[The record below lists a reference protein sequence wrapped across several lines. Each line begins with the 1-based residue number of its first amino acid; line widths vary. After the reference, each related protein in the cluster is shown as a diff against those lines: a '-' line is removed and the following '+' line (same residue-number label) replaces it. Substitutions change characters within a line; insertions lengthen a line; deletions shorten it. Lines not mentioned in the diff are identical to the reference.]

1 MTNFSFIP
9 PEWLPLK
16 QTLEDAEK
24 SVYASPVYAAILCR
38 KSLEEWVHWLYENDP
53 DLELP
58 YDTTLNSLMFQQ
70 GFKELLS
77 DPLFKQVNVVR
88 KLGNDAVHTNFKIQ
102 PTEAL
107 HALKIMHGFASY
119 VVRVYSGT
127 KVIIPAFHETL
138 VPVESE
144 EVKTKK
150 QLKALEDELLQTKEI
165 NRKLQDE
172 LEQNKLN
179 KEAHENIP
187 PPADPDEALT
197 RKLYIDLL
205 LKEAGWDANGH
216 NVSEY
221 PVTGM
226 PTGDGKN
233 NGPGRVDYVLWGD
246 DGKPLAV
253 VEAKR
258 TSREP
263 RVGQNQAKLYADCLE
278 QAHHQRP
285 IIFYTNGFETWIWDD
300 LEYAPRKIYGFYKKD
315 ELSLLIQRRT
325 TRKSLSESEINKEIA
340 GRYYQIEAIRSI
352 GKVLENGGRE
362 SLLVM
367 ATGSGKTRTAAAIV
381 DLLSKCNWA
390 KRVLFLADRTALVYQ
405 ARNAFTNY
413 LPNLPNVD
421 LTREKDTIDARV
433 VFSTYQTMI
442 NQIDNAFDD
451 NQRHFSIG
459 HFDVVIFDEIHRSVY
474 NRYRAIFEYFDGYRI
489 GLTATPK
496 SEADRDTYQLFNLEP
511 GIPTYAYELDQAVGD
526 NFLVPPKGIS
536 VPIKFQREGIKY
548 AELSREE
555 QLKYEEEFTD
565 PITGEF
571 PDEINSSALNNWLFN
586 SGTVDK
592 VIAHLMENGIKVAGG
607 DRLGK
612 TIIFARNHKHAKFIE
627 ERFNIQ
633 YPEYKGHFCKVIDN
647 FEEYAYDILKRFSEK
662 ESSPH
667 IAISVDMLDTGIDVP
682 EAVNLVFF
690 KPIRSRTKYWQMIG
704 RGTRLCI
711 NLFEPGADKKEFIVF
726 DFCENF
732 EFFGNKPDGVEGNL
746 GKSLSQRLFEARLK
760 LTAILQEQD
769 NEELKQ
775 FGEEIQQH
783 LFKQVLELNDESFLV
798 RQHWRI
804 VERFKDRH
812 QWNAL
817 SDLDMKVLIDH
828 IAPLITETGEDELA
842 KRFDLLCYQ
851 IQLGLL
857 TRGLP
862 PDYCLNNVKQI
873 GAKLSKK
880 GAVPA
885 VGEKMPLIKEI
896 QEKRY
901 WSDISVLKT
910 EQLRIDLR
918 NLIKFIDKDQGIIV
932 YTQFDDEYSGVAEEH
947 QILRGANDLEAYKKR
962 VSQYILSNKNNLI
975 IHKLRNNVPITSS
988 ELKAL
993 DKMLFEQGEL
1003 GSKEKFEEAYGSQ
1016 PLGKFIRSIVGL
1028 EVSAAKEALS
1038 KFINSPA
1045 LNPQQIRFVDT
1056 IIQFLSANGTI
1067 DPGALFSPPFSDIS
1081 PNGLIAV
1088 FNEEQ
1093 SSEIVS
1099 LLDRVN
1105 RNAVIV

>member
-1 MTNFSFIP
+1 MTNFSFIQSD
-9 PEWLPLK
+9 WLPLK
-16 QTLEDAEK
+16 QTLTDAEK
-24 SVYASPVYAAILCR
+24 SVYASPEYAAILCR
-38 KSLEEWVHWLYENDP
+38 KSLEEWVHWLYENDV

-70 GFKELLS
+70 EFKDLLS
-77 DPLFKQVNVVR
+77 DTLFKQVNVVR

-102 PTEAL
+102 PTSAL
-107 HALKIMHGFASY
+107 HALKIMHNFSGW

-127 KVIIPAFHETL
+127 KVIVPPFNESV

-150 QLKALEDELLQTKEI
+150 QLKVLENELLQTKEI

-172 LEQNKLN
+172 LERNKLN
-179 KEAHENIP
+179 KEAHENIVP
-187 PPADPDEALT
+187 PSDPNEALT

-205 LKEAGWDANGH
+205 LQEAGWDANGH

-233 NGPGRVDYVLWGD
+233 NGIGKVDYVLWGD

-300 LEYAPRKIYGFYKKD
+300 VEYAPRKIYGFYKKD
-315 ELSLLIQRRT
+315 ELALLIQRRT
-325 TRKSLSESEINKEIA
+325 TRKSLIESEINKDIA

-352 GKVLENGGRE
+352 GKVLENRGRE

-405 ARNAFTNY
+405 ARNAFTNH
-413 LPNLPNVD
+413 LPHLPNVD

-459 HFDVVIFDEIHRSVY
+459 HFDVIIFDEIHRSVY
-474 NRYRAIFEYFDGYRI
+474 NRYKAIFEYFDGYRI

-511 GIPTYAYELDQAVGD
+511 GIPTYAYELDQAVED
-526 NFLVPPKGIS
+526 NFLVPPKGIT

-548 AELSREE
+548 AELSPEE

-565 PITGEF
+565 PVTGEF
-571 PDEINSSALNNWLFN
+571 PNEINSSALNNWLFN
-586 SGTVDK
+586 TGTVDK
-592 VIAHLMENGIKVAGG
+592 VIGHLMENGIKVAGG

-612 TIIFARNHKHAKFIE
+612 TIIFARNHRHAKFIE

-633 YPEYKGHFCKVIDN
+633 YPHYKGHFCKVIDN
-647 FEEYAYDILKRFSEK
+647 YEEYAYDILKRFSEK

-682 EAVNLVFF
+682 E
-690 KPIRSRTKYWQMIG
+690 
-704 RGTRLCI
+704 
-711 NLFEPGADKKEFIVF
+711 
-726 DFCENF
+726 
-732 EFFGNKPDGVEGNL
+732 
-746 GKSLSQRLFEARLK
+746 
-760 LTAILQEQD
+760 
-769 NEELKQ
+769 
-775 FGEEIQQH
+775 
-783 LFKQVLELNDESFLV
+783 
-798 RQHWRI
+798 
-804 VERFKDRH
+804 
-812 QWNAL
+812 
-817 SDLDMKVLIDH
+817 
-828 IAPLITETGEDELA
+828 
-842 KRFDLLCYQ
+842 
-851 IQLGLL
+851 
-857 TRGLP
+857 
-862 PDYCLNNVKQI
+862 
-873 GAKLSKK
+873 
-880 GAVPA
+880 
-885 VGEKMPLIKEI
+885 
-896 QEKRY
+896 
-901 WSDISVLKT
+901 
-910 EQLRIDLR
+910 
-918 NLIKFIDKDQGIIV
+918 
-932 YTQFDDEYSGVAEEH
+932 
-947 QILRGANDLEAYKKR
+947 
-962 VSQYILSNKNNLI
+962 
-975 IHKLRNNVPITSS
+975 
-988 ELKAL
+988 
-993 DKMLFEQGEL
+993 
-1003 GSKEKFEEAYGSQ
+1003 
-1016 PLGKFIRSIVGL
+1016 
-1028 EVSAAKEALS
+1028 
-1038 KFINSPA
+1038 
-1045 LNPQQIRFVDT
+1045 
-1056 IIQFLSANGTI
+1056 
-1067 DPGALFSPPFSDIS
+1067 
-1081 PNGLIAV
+1081 
-1088 FNEEQ
+1088 
-1093 SSEIVS
+1093 
-1099 LLDRVN
+1099 
-1105 RNAVIV
+1105 

>member
-1 MTNFSFIP
+1 MTNFSFIQS
-9 PEWLPLK
+9 EWLPLK

-24 SVYASPVYAAILCR
+24 SVYASPVYSAILCR
-38 KSLEEWVHWLYENDP
+38 KSLEAWVHWLYENDP
-53 DLELP
+53 DLELA

-77 DPLFKQVNVVR
+77 DPLFKQVNIVR

-102 PTEAL
+102 PTAAL
-107 HALKIMHGFASY
+107 HALKIMHNFSSW

-127 KVIIPAFHETL
+127 KVIVPPFDESL

-150 QLKALEDELLQTKEI
+150 QLKALEDELLQTREI

-179 KEAHENIP
+179 KESHENIP
-187 PPADPDEALT
+187 PPSDPDEALT

-278 QAHHQRP
+278 NAHQQRP

-300 LEYAPRKIYGFYKKD
+300 VEYAPRKIYGFYKKD
-315 ELSLLIQRRT
+315 ELELLVQRRT
-325 TRKSLSESEINKEIA
+325 TRKSLSESEINKDIA
-340 GRYYQIEAIRSI
+340 GRYYQIEAIRSV
-352 GKVLENGGRE
+352 GKVLEGRGRE

-390 KRVLFLADRTALVYQ
+390 KRVLFLADRSELVYQ
-405 ARNAFTNY
+405 AKIAFTNY

-421 LTREKDTIDARV
+421 LTKEKDTVDARV

-442 NQIDNAFDD
+442 NQIDKEFDD

-459 HFDVVIFDEIHRSVY
+459 HFDVIIFDEIHRSVY
-474 NRYRAIFEYFDGYRI
+474 NRYKAIYEYFDGYRI

-511 GIPTYAYELDQAVGD
+511 GIPTYAYELNDAVAD
-526 NFLVPPKGIS
+526 NFLVEPKGIK

-555 QLKYEEEFTD
+555 QLKYEEAFTD
-565 PITGEF
+565 PITGAY

-586 SGTVDK
+586 TGTVDK
-592 VIAHLMENGIKVAGG
+592 VIGYLMEKGIKVAGG

-647 FEEYAYDILKRFSEK
+647 YEEYAYDILKRFKEK

-682 EAVNLVFF
+682 EIVNLVFF
-690 KPIRSRTKYWQMIG
+690 KPVRSRTKYWQMIG
-704 RGTRLCI
+704 RGTRLCKD
-711 NLFEPGADKKEFIVF
+711 LFGPEEDKKDFIVF

-732 EFFGNKPDGVEGNL
+732 EFFGNKPEGVEGNQ

-760 LTAILQEQD
+760 LTAILPEQD

-783 LFKQVLELNDESFLV
+783 LFYQVQGLNDESFLV

-804 VERFKDRH
+804 VERFKDPH
-812 QWNAL
+812 KWNAL
-817 SDLDMKVLIDH
+817 SDLDTKVLIDH

-901 WSDISVLKT
+901 WSDISVIKT

-947 QILRGANDLEAYKKR
+947 EILHTSNGLEAYKKR
-962 VSQYILSNKNNLI
+962 VSQYILSQKHNLI
-975 IHKLRNNVPITSS
+975 IHKLRNNIPITST
-988 ELKAL
+988 ELSSL
-993 DKMLFEQGEL
+993 NKMLFEQGEL

-1045 LNPQQIRFVDT
+1045 LNPQQIRFMDT
-1056 IIQFLSANGTI
+1056 IIQYLSVNGTI

-1105 RNAVIV
+1105 RNAVVV

>member
-1 MTNFSFIP
+1 MTNFSFISSD
-9 PEWLPLK
+9 WLPLK
-16 QTLEDAEK
+16 QTLIDAEK
-24 SVYASPVYAAILCR
+24 TVYSSPVYAAILCR
-38 KSLEEWVHWLYENDP
+38 KSLEEWVHWLYENDA

-70 GFKELLS
+70 EFKELLS

-102 PTEAL
+102 PAEAL
-107 HALKIMHGFASY
+107 HALKIMHNFASY

-127 KVIIPAFHETL
+127 NVAVPRFDETL
-138 VPVESE
+138 VPVEGE
-144 EVKTKK
+144 HVKTKT
-150 QLKALEDELLQTKEI
+150 QLEALEAELLQTKEI
-165 NRKLQDE
+165 NRKLQEE
-172 LEQNKLN
+172 LELN
-179 KEAHENIP
+179 KRNKESHENIP
-187 PPADPDEALT
+187 PPSDPNEALT

-221 PVTGM
+221 AVVGM
-226 PTGDGKN
+226 PTGDGRN
-233 NGPGRVDYVLWGD
+233 DGPGKVDYVLWGD

-278 QAHHQRP
+278 KAHDQRP
-285 IIFYTNGFETWIWDD
+285 VIFYTNGFETWIWDD
-300 LEYAPRKIYGFYKKD
+300 VEYAPRKIYGFYKKA
-315 ELSLLIQRRT
+315 ELELLIQRRT
-325 TRKSLSESEINKEIA
+325 TRKSITESEIDKDIV
-340 GRYYQIEAIRSI
+340 GRYYQIEAIRSV
-352 GKVLENGGRE
+352 GKVLENRGRE
-362 SLLVM
+362 ALLVM

-405 ARNAFTNY
+405 ARNAFTNH

-442 NQIDNAFDD
+442 NQIDNVFDE

-459 HFDVVIFDEIHRSVY
+459 HFDVIIFDEIHRSVY
-474 NRYRAIFEYFDGYRI
+474 NRYKAIFEYFDGYRI

-511 GIPTYAYELDQAVGD
+511 GIPTYAYELDQAVAD

-548 AELSREE
+548 AELSPEE
-555 QLKYEEEFTD
+555 QKKYEEEFTD
-565 PITGEF
+565 PVTGAF

-586 SGTVDK
+586 TGTVDK
-592 VIAHLMENGIKVAGG
+592 VIGYLMENGIKVAGG

-612 TIIFARNHKHAKFIE
+612 TIIFARNHRHAKFIE

-633 YPEYKGHFCKVIDN
+633 YPEYRGHFCKVIDN
-647 FEEYAYDILKRFSEK
+647 YEEYAYDILNKFSEK
-662 ESSPH
+662 DSSPH
-667 IAISVDMLDTGIDVP
+667 IAVSVDMLDTGIDVP
-682 EAVNLVFF
+682 EIVNLVFF
-690 KPIRSRTKYWQMIG
+690 KPVRSRTKYWQMIG
-704 RGTRLCI
+704 RGTRLCE
-711 NLFEPGADKKEFIVF
+711 NLFEPGVDKKEFLVF

-732 EFFGNKPDGVEGNL
+732 EFFGKKPEGIEGNQ
-746 GKSLSQRLFEARLK
+746 GKSLSQRLFETRLK
-760 LTAILQEQD
+760 LTAILQEQ
-769 NEELKQ
+769 ESAELKQ
-775 FGEEIQQH
+775 FGEEIQQF
-783 LFKQVLELNDESFLV
+783 LFKQVDDLNEESFLV

-804 VERFKDRH
+804 VERFKDPH

-817 SDLDMKVLIDH
+817 SDLDLKVLVDH
-828 IAPLITETGEDELA
+828 IAPLVIETDQDEQA

-862 PDYCLNNVKQI
+862 PDYCLNNVKLI

-885 VGEKMPLIKEI
+885 VGEKMPLIKKI
-896 QEKRY
+896 QERSY
-901 WSDISVLKT
+901 WSDISVLKA

-918 NLIKFIDKDQGIIV
+918 NLIKFIDKDQGVVV
-932 YTQFDDEYSGVAEEH
+932 YTGFDDEYSGVAEEYEIF
-947 QILRGANDLEAYKKR
+947 QKVNDLEAYKRR
-962 VSQYILSNKNNLI
+962 VSQYILSKKHDLI
-975 IHKLRNNVPITSS
+975 IHKLRTNVPITSS
-988 ELKAL
+988 DLETLN
-993 DKMLFEQGEL
+993 KMLFEQGDL
-1003 GSKEKFEEAYGSQ
+1003 GSKEEFEKAYGSQ

-1028 EVSAAKEALS
+1028 DISAAKEALG

-1045 LNPQQIRFVDT
+1045 LNAQQIRFVDT
-1056 IIQFLSANGTI
+1056 IIQYLTVNGTI
-1067 DPGALFSPPFSDIS
+1067 DPAALFAPPFSDIS

-1088 FNEEQ
+1088 FNDEQ
-1093 SSEIVS
+1093 STEIVS

-1105 RNAVIV
+1105 RNAVVV